1 MQDKTYVIAIIVV
14 LAICCL
20 GMYVAVSGYLNSNP
34 GAFPD
39 IVASFQGTPV
49 VVSISTYTPAPTQV
63 VIALPNT
70 PTIAAVPSPL
80 GALQTITAAAT
91 IVIPTPV
98 PTRAVVA
105 SPTATGGPGFPSCA
119 GFAFCPRAGPPD
131 YALGIGGDPCPRNY
145 IWGRV
150 TDASGRGLR
159 DRKIRFKAPYGEM
172 DNVTTKAPPDPEGVY
187 NIPSVATNST
197 WVVWLLDAG
206 GGEASPRVTLHTQAY
221 TGVGNCPTRIDFV
234 QQR

>member
-14 LAICCL
+14 LGICCL

-39 IVASFQGTPV
+39 IVAGIQGTPV
-49 VVSISTYTPAPTQV
+49 VVTISTYTPAPTQSV
-63 VIALPNT
+63 SALPGT
-70 PTIAAVPSPL
+70 PTIAPVPSPL
-80 GALQTITAAAT
+80 GALQTITAAVT
-91 IVIPTPV
+91 IVVPTPA
-98 PTRAVVA
+98 PTRAAA
-105 SPTATGGPGFPSCA
+105 SPTATGAPGFPSCA
-119 GFAFCPRAGPPD
+119 GFAFCAKAGPPD

-150 TDASGRGLR
+150 TDTSGHGLR
-159 DRKIRFKAPYGEM
+159 DRKIRFKSPEGIM

-187 NIPSVATNST
+187 NIPSIPTNT
-197 WVVWLLDAG
+197 AWVVWLLDTG
-206 GGEASPRVTLHTQAY
+206 GGDASPRVTLTAQPY